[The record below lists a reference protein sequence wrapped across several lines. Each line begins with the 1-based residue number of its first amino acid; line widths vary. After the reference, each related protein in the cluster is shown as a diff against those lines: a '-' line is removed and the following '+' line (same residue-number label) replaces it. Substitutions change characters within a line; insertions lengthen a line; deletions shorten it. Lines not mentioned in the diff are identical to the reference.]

1 VKAVSRRGLHCV
13 LDVRGDAIPELQKK
27 SIYPIA
33 IYIKPKLSYRR
44 GMNVLDEKIVW
55 LQSVLALTSTIERI
69 FLES

>member
-1 VKAVSRRGLHCV
+1 MDIFRTSINSVKAVSSRGLHCV

-55 LQSVLALTSTIERI
+55 LQSV
-69 FLES
+69 